1 MEKVVFA
8 RLLEIQAIIVFMVTL
23 LSCSPIASKETS
35 SPTTLT
41 LSLTPAPRVSSSQAP
56 TNVSPTGTITRGESA
71 QEIPE
76 IVSSTPTESPPQ
88 KPTTVTSDI
97 NLKDHISSDL
107 IFVSNGALVLW
118 DSEDGVIKPIV
129 QVPPIDNAAEATI
142 EKGLPPGSIL
152 EYSADRRFRF
162 IALLR
167 SKGIAANGVELFDL
181 ALLDVEKGDFR
192 LLIEEMPRIYQLSLS
207 PDGQWFAYTTD
218 EKTGRI
224 YALRTDGIGKPID
237 IGSYIVDEDWEYG
250 QILWAPDGR
259 RLVWSDAS
267 GIWITNPDEPDLR
280 QILTDVIEIKDL
292 QGEISS
298 VRVMYPSLTWSPSGR
313 FILALVKPFQ
323 STVKWQGIIDA
334 RRGQISEVPGTY
346 EYQSPAANARLGQN
360 GDLIVSTG
368 FDPEESHFPSLGIFR
383 IVPTRDDMVIP
394 KEEFLFHPEQF
405 VSITGD
411 FNYNNEFFL
420 DVPTQ
425 IDEWNYS
432 FIINP
437 AEKTKQSVLFLFDK
451 KSGSLSVVS
460 EIPIDTISI
469 DWSPNGDASILQ
481 GQHGSV
487 LLILADERQVID
499 IGAAWE
505 LDSCC
510 VDWMPIDIGRKW
522 KDQIFVIGN

>member
-8 RLLEIQAIIVFMVTL
+8 RLLEIQTIIVCMVTL
-23 LSCSPIASKETS
+23 ISCSPIASKETS
-35 SPTTLT
+35 NPTTLT
-41 LSLTPAPRVSSSQAP
+41 PSLTPSKRVISSQTP
-56 TNVSPTGTITRGESA
+56 SNVSPTETITRGEST
-71 QEIPE
+71 QEITE
-76 IVSSTPTESPPQ
+76 IVSSTHTESPPQ
-88 KPTTVTSDI
+88 KFTAATPDI
-97 NLKDHISSDL
+97 NLKDYISSDL
-107 IFVSNGALVLW
+107 IFVSNGELVLW

-162 IALLR
+162 IAFFR

-207 PDGQWFAYTTD
+207 PDGQWIAYTTD
-218 EKTGRI
+218 EKAGRI

-237 IGSYIVDEDWEYG
+237 IGSYTVDEDWEYG

-259 RLVWSDAS
+259 RLLWSDAG
-267 GIWITNPDEPDLR
+267 GIWITDPDEPDPR
-280 QILTDVIEIKDL
+280 QILTDVIQIKDL
-292 QGEISS
+292 QGEKSS
-298 VRVMYPSLTWSPSGR
+298 VRVMYPSLTWSPLGR
-313 FILALVKPFQ
+313 FILALVQPYQ
-323 STVKWQGIIDA
+323 STVKWQGIIDT
-334 RRGQISEVPGTY
+334 RLGQISEVPGTY

-360 GDLIVSTG
+360 GDLLVSTG
-368 FDPEESHFPSLGIFR
+368 YDPELSYFPSLGIFR
-383 IVPTRDDMVIP
+383 IVPTRDDMVIS
-394 KEEFLFHPEQF
+394 KEEFQFHPEQF
-405 VSITGD
+405 VNITGD
-411 FNYNNEFFL
+411 FKYNNQFFL

-425 IDEWNYS
+425 IDKWNYS

-437 AEKTKQSVLFLFDK
+437 AVTVRPPVLFLFDK

-460 EIPIDTISI
+460 EIPIDTISL
-469 DWSPNGDASILQ
+469 DWSPSGEAAILQ

-487 LLILADERQVID
+487 LLILAEERQVID

-510 VDWMPIDIGRKW
+510 VDWMPIDIGKKW
-522 KDQIFVIGN
+522 KDQIFLTDN

>member
-8 RLLEIQAIIVFMVTL
+8 HLLEIQAIIVCMITL
-23 LSCSPIASKETS
+23 ISCSPISSKETS
-35 SPTTLT
+35 NPTTLT
-41 LSLTPAPRVSSSQAP
+41 LSLTPSKRVASSQTP
-56 TNVSPTGTITRGESA
+56 SNVSPTVTPTRGEST
-71 QEIPE
+71 QEITE
-76 IVSSTPTESPPQ
+76 IVSPTPTESPPQ
-88 KPTTVTSDI
+88 ISTAAAPVI
-97 NLKDHISSDL
+97 NLKDQIFSDL
-107 IFVSNGALVLW
+107 IFLSNGALVLW

-129 QVPPIDNAAEATI
+129 QVPPIDNAAKATI

-162 IALLR
+162 IALFR

-181 ALLDVEKGDFR
+181 ALLDVEKGSFR
-192 LLIEEMPRIYQLSLS
+192 LLIEEMPRIFQLSLS
-207 PDGQWFAYTTD
+207 PDGQWIAYSTD

-224 YALRTDGIGKPID
+224 YALGTDGIGKPIE
-237 IGSYIVDEDWEYG
+237 IGSYTVDEDWEYG

-259 RLVWSDAS
+259 RLLWSDAS
-267 GIWITNPDEPDLR
+267 GIWITNPDEPDAK

-292 QGEISS
+292 QGEKSS
-298 VRVMYPSLTWSPSGR
+298 VRVMYPSLTWSPLGR
-313 FILALVKPFQ
+313 FILAQVQPYQ
-323 STVKWQGIIDA
+323 STVKWQGIIDT
-334 RRGQISEVPGTY
+334 RLGQISEVPGTY

-360 GDLIVSTG
+360 GDLLVSSG

-394 KEEFLFHPEQF
+394 KEEYLFHQEEF

-411 FNYNNEFFL
+411 FNYNNQFFL

-425 IDEWNYS
+425 IDKWKYS

-437 AEKTKQSVLFLFDK
+437 AEKARPPLLFLFDK

-460 EIPIDTISI
+460 EVPIDTISI
-469 DWSPNGDASILQ
+469 DWSPSGEASILQ

-487 LLILADERQVID
+487 LLILAEERQVID
-499 IGAAWE
+499 VGAAWE
-505 LDSCC
+505 MDSCC
-510 VDWMPIDIGRKW
+510 VDWMPIDIGTKW
-522 KDQIFVIGN
+522 KDQIFVIDN